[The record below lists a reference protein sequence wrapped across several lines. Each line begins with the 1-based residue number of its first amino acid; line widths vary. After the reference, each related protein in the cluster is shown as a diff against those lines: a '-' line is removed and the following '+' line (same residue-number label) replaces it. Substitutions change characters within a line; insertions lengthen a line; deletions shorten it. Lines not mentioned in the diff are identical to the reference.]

1 MHQMQKSW
9 MIIYFRKTNVYAA
22 SVSQVIVDCLHNL
35 HVPLGLILSEIYVRF
50 RDEVAGPT

>member
-9 MIIYFRKTNVYAA
+9 MIIHFRKTNVYAA

-35 HVPLGLILSEIYVRF
+35 HVPLGLILSEVYVRF